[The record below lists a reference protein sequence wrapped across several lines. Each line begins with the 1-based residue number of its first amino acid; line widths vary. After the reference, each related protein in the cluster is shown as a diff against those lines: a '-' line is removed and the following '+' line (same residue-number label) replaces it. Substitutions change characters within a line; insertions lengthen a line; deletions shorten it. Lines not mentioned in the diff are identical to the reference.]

1 MWMEERY
8 PDFKW
13 RAEVLCVEFV
23 SGKKTFTVKLDPV
36 GVINIKGC
44 NTVSCLYF
52 MIELIHSSPT
62 FRLR

>member
-1 MWMEERY
+1 MEERY

-36 GVINIKGC
+36 GVVNIKGR
-44 NTVSCLYF
+44 NTVSCFYF
-52 MIELIHSSPT
+52 INKPIHSCPT
-62 FRLR
+62 F